1 MRQKRS
7 EMIDR
12 SITGS
17 DRQNGP
23 NSIFGS
29 TSQFGNAEMGGN
41 FDDEEMVRDR
51 PSTVRNVLSENIG
64 HQMGHYF
71 PFEASLNSE
80 YFKKY
85 SHFEVFEKLL
95 KYSSFSFA
103 EICISFCDVWRKL
116 VAIICFN
123 EKHYFQDRK

>member
-1 MRQKRS
+1 MKPFTTRLLAKIFIQALMRQKRS

-17 DRQNGP
+17 DRPNGP
-23 NSIFGS
+23 SIFGS
-29 TSQFGNAEMGGN
+29 TPSQFGNAEMGGN

-71 PFEASLNSE
+71 PFEASLIFE

-85 SHFEVFEKLL
+85 SHFEIFEKLL
-95 KYSSFSFA
+95 KYSTFSFTK
-103 EICISFCDVWRKL
+103 ICVSF
-116 VAIICFN
+116 I
-123 EKHYFQDRK
+123 

>member
-17 DRQNGP
+17 DRPNGP
-23 NSIFGS
+23 NSSIFGS
-29 TSQFGNAEMGGN
+29 TSQFGNSEMGLV
-41 FDDEEMVRDR
+41 DDEEMVRDR
-51 PSTVRNVLSENIG
+51 PSTVPRNVLSENIG

-71 PFEASLNSE
+71 PFEASLKILNILT
-80 YFKKY
+80 KY

-95 KYSSFSFA
+95 KFSSLSFA
-103 EICISFCDVWRKL
+103 EICVAKKMYHMFHRKNHQ
-116 VAIICFN
+116 F
-123 EKHYFQDRK
+123 

>member
-17 DRQNGP
+17 DRPNGP
-23 NSIFGS
+23 NSSIFGS
-29 TSQFGNAEMGGN
+29 TSQFGNSEMGGN

-51 PSTVRNVLSENIG
+51 PSTVPRNVLSENIG

-71 PFEASLNSE
+71 PFEASLKILNIL
-80 YFKKY
+80 KKY

-95 KYSSFSFA
+95 KF
-103 EICISFCDVWRKL
+103 
-116 VAIICFN
+116 
-123 EKHYFQDRK
+123 